1 MKSFKLKIA
10 SIDKE
15 YFDSEALSLT
25 LPAETGEMTVL
36 AEHTPTIAKLKAGT
50 VKVKVKSAE
59 GQNLEFKIQN
69 GFFEFSDNTASVLIV

>member
-15 YFDSEALSLT
+15 HFDSEALSLT

-36 AEHTPTIAKLKAGT
+36 AEHTPTIAKLKAG
-50 VKVKVKSAE
+50 KIKVKSAE
-59 GQNLEFKIQN
+59 EQDLEFEIQN
-69 GFFEFSDNTASVLIV
+69 GFFEFSDNTANVLVV